1 MCRFKSGII
10 LKNKIELAPHG
21 NESHSDLL
29 VSLGI
34 DDTTF
39 NASKVFIRAE
49 LTPPDGDIA
58 VPIEKWNYNVD
69 QDITPDWY
77 DEDPTRYE
85 NEFRVAV
92 DTWIKENLNFKKE
105 FGKAWTVFEDNGLEY
120 HVLYGT
126 LFNSEFGATNDY
138 RESFIRKKLDESE
151 LKAQIEDTYKERIV
165 PVSVNLTSMDGFKEY
180 GKVSDTLGIFDIPF
194 FMKYGENI
202 PLIEN
207 PVWTA
212 TPNQTKKRRDTRYV
226 QIVYSYGR
234 VDYRGCYWYGY
245 GVRPFFILK
254 SSNL

>member
-1 MCRFKSGII
+1 MCKFKSGII
-10 LKNKIELAPHG
+10 LKNKIELAPQG

-39 NASKVFIRAE
+39 NTSKVFIRAE

-151 LKAQIEDTYKERIV
+151 LKTQIEDTYKERIV

-194 FMKYGENI
+194 LMKYGENI
-202 PLIEN
+202 PFIEN

-226 QIVYSYGR
+226 QIVCSGGGVYY
-234 VDYRGCYWYGY
+234 DGCYWGVC

>member
-1 MCRFKSGII
+1 MCKFKSGII
-10 LKNKIELAPHG
+10 LKNKIELAPQG

-39 NASKVFIRAE
+39 NTSKVFIRAE

-151 LKAQIEDTYKERIV
+151 LKTQIEDTYKERIV

-194 FMKYGENI
+194 LMKYGENI
-202 PLIEN
+202 PFIEN

-226 QIVYSYGR
+226 QIVDS
-234 VDYRGCYWYGY
+234 DGCVNYCDCGWDGG

>member
-1 MCRFKSGII
+1 MCKFKSVII
-10 LKNKIELAPHG
+10 LKNKIELAPQG

-29 VSLGI
+29 DSLGI

-39 NASKVFIRAE
+39 NASKVFVRAE
-49 LTPPDGDIA
+49 LTPPDGDIVA
-58 VPIEKWNYNVD
+58 PIKEWNYNVD

-77 DEDPTRYE
+77 DEDPVRYE
-85 NEFRVAV
+85 NEFRAAV
-92 DTWIKENLNFKKE
+92 DTWIKENLKLTKE

-126 LFNSEFGATNDY
+126 LFSSEFGETNDY

-151 LKAQIEDTYKERIV
+151 LKAQIEDTYKERII
-165 PVSVNLTSMDGFKEY
+165 PVLVNLTSMDGFKEY

-194 FMKYGENI
+194 LMKYGENI
-202 PLIEN
+202 PLIGN

-212 TPNQTKKRRDTRYV
+212 TPNQTKKRRDARYV
-226 QIVYSYGR
+226 QVVYSDGH
-234 VDYRGCYWYGY
+234 VDCDVCYWNGY

>member
-1 MCRFKSGII
+1 MGKFKSGII
-10 LKNKIELAPHG
+10 LKNKIELAPQG
-21 NESHSDLL
+21 NESYSDLL

-194 FMKYGENI
+194 LMKYGENI

-212 TPNQTKKRRDTRYV
+212 TPNQTKKRRDTRCV
-226 QIVYSYGR
+226 QVVRSGGDVGYC
-234 VDYRGCYWYGY
+234 DCYCYDC

>member
-10 LKNKIELAPHG
+10 LKNKIELAPHD

-29 VSLGI
+29 DSLGI
-34 DDTTF
+34 DDTSF
-39 NASKVFIRAE
+39 NASKVFVRAE
-49 LTPPDGDIA
+49 LIPPHGYIV

-77 DEDPTRYE
+77 DEDPIRYE
-85 NEFRVAV
+85 NEFRTAV

-120 HVLYGT
+120 HVLYGS
-126 LFNSEFGATNDY
+126 LFSSKFGKTNDY
-138 RESFIRKKLDESE
+138 KESFIRKKLDESE

-165 PVSVNLTSMDGFKEY
+165 PISINLTSMDGFKEY
-180 GKVSDTLGIFDIPF
+180 GEVSDTLGIFDIPF
-194 FMKYGENI
+194 LMKYGENI
-202 PLIEN
+202 PLIDN
-207 PVWTA
+207 TVWMA
-212 TPNQTKKRRDTRYV
+212 TSNQTEKRGNSRFVQVVCSDGGVGCRDCRW
-226 QIVYSYGR
+226 
-234 VDYRGCYWYGY
+234 DDY

>member
-1 MCRFKSGII
+1 MCKFKSGII
-10 LKNKIELAPHG
+10 LKNKIELAPQG

-39 NASKVFIRAE
+39 NASKVFVRAE
-49 LTPPDGDIA
+49 LTPPDGDIV
-58 VPIEKWNYNVD
+58 VPIEKWHYNVD

-105 FGKAWTVFEDNGLEY
+105 FGKTWTVFEDNGLEY

-126 LFNSEFGATNDY
+126 LFNSKFGDTNDY
-138 RESFIRKKLDESE
+138 SESFIHKKLDESE

-194 FMKYGENI
+194 LMKYGENI
-202 PLIEN
+202 PLIEKA
-207 PVWTA
+207 VWTA
-212 TPNQTKKRRDTRYV
+212 TPNQTKKRRDSRYV
-226 QIVYSYGR
+226 QFVGS
-234 VDYRGCYWYGY
+234 DGCMSCGVCRCFVY

>member
-1 MCRFKSGII
+1 MCKFKSGII
-10 LKNKIELAPHG
+10 LKNKIELAPQG

-29 VSLGI
+29 DLLGI
-34 DDTTF
+34 DDTRF
-39 NASKVFIRAE
+39 NASKVFVRAE

-180 GKVSDTLGIFDIPF
+180 GKVSDTLGIFDISF
-194 FMKYGENI
+194 LMKYGENI
-202 PLIEN
+202 PLIGN

-226 QIVYSYGR
+226 QV
-234 VDYRGCYWYGY
+234 VDSHGGVGYRDCIWCGY

>member
-1 MCRFKSGII
+1 MCKFKSGII
-10 LKNKIELAPHG
+10 LKNKIELAPQG

-29 VSLGI
+29 DSLGI

-39 NASKVFIRAE
+39 NASKVFVRAE
-49 LTPPDGDIA
+49 LTPPDGNIVA
-58 VPIEKWNYNVD
+58 PIKEWNYNVD

-77 DEDPTRYE
+77 DEDPVRYE
-85 NEFRVAV
+85 NEFHTAV
-92 DTWIKENLNFKKE
+92 DDWVKENLKLTKE

-126 LFNSEFGATNDY
+126 LFSSEFGETNDY

-151 LKAQIEDTYKERIV
+151 LKAQIEGRYKERIV

-194 FMKYGENI
+194 LMKYGENI

-207 PVWTA
+207 PIWTA
-212 TPNQTKKRRDTRYV
+212 TPNQTKKRRDARYV
-226 QIVYSYGR
+226 QVVYSDGFVGY
-234 VDYRGCYWYGY
+234 DDCYWRGC

>member
-1 MCRFKSGII
+1 MCKFKSGII
-10 LKNKIELAPHG
+10 LKNKIELAPQG

-39 NASKVFIRAE
+39 NASKVFVRAE
-49 LTPPDGDIA
+49 LTPPDGDIV
-58 VPIEKWNYNVD
+58 VPIEKWHYNVD

-77 DEDPTRYE
+77 DEDPVRYE
-85 NEFRVAV
+85 NEFRAAV
-92 DTWIKENLNFKKE
+92 DNWIKENFNFKKE
-105 FGKAWTVFEDNGLEY
+105 FGKTWTVFEDNGLEY

-126 LFNSEFGATNDY
+126 LFDSKFGDTNDY

-194 FMKYGENI
+194 LMKYGENI
-202 PLIEN
+202 PLIEKE
-207 PVWTA
+207 VWTA
-212 TPNQTKKRRDTRYV
+212 TPNQTKKRRDARCV
-226 QIVYSYGR
+226 RIVDANGCVGYS
-234 VDYRGCYWYGY
+234 DCYWNVF

>member
-1 MCRFKSGII
+1 MCKFKSGII
-10 LKNKIELAPHG
+10 LKNKIELAPQG

-126 LFNSEFGATNDY
+126 LLNSEFGATNDY

-194 FMKYGENI
+194 LMKYGENI

-212 TPNQTKKRRDTRYV
+212 TPNQTKKRRDTRFV
-226 QIVYSYGR
+226 QVVNSVGDVYCDDCHCR
-234 VDYRGCYWYGY
+234 DY

>member
-1 MCRFKSGII
+1 MCKFKSGII
-10 LKNKIELAPHG
+10 LKNKIELAPQD

-29 VSLGI
+29 DSLDI
-34 DDTTF
+34 DDTSF
-39 NASKVFIRAE
+39 NASKVFVRAE
-49 LTPPDGDIA
+49 LTPPHGDIA

-77 DEDPTRYE
+77 DEDPVRYE
-85 NEFRVAV
+85 NEFRAAV
-92 DTWIKENLNFKKE
+92 DDWIKENLNFKKE

-126 LFNSEFGATNDY
+126 LFDSEFGDTNDY
-138 RESFIRKKLDESE
+138 RESFIRKQLDESE

-165 PVSVNLTSMDGFKEY
+165 PVSINLTSMDGLKEY

-194 FMKYGENI
+194 LMKYGENI
-202 PLIEN
+202 PLIEKT
-207 PVWTA
+207 VWTA

-226 QIVYSYGR
+226 QVVSSDGNVYY
-234 VDYRGCYWYGY
+234 DDCCWLGY

-254 SSNL
+254 SSNR

>member
-1 MCRFKSGII
+1 MGKFKSGII
-10 LKNKIELAPHG
+10 LKNKIELAPQG
-21 NESHSDLL
+21 NESYSDLL

-69 QDITPDWY
+69 PDWY

-194 FMKYGENI
+194 LMKYGENI

-212 TPNQTKKRRDTRYV
+212 TPNQTKKRRDTRCVQFVCSDGYV
-226 QIVYSYGR
+226 NFRDCFWDGF
-234 VDYRGCYWYGY
+234 